1 MKDFVS
7 KILHISHLQWIF
19 RNFSLHNRSTGYLK
33 DAEQRTILKEV
44 AALAETELSEVPEK
58 SRYLLEIDF
67 TALAHSTV
75 ERQSYWMMAIKAAKV
90 AGRRQRRTKAR
101 RESVPSREAQKRK
114 RRVLSVRRSRE
125 VRRIKQES
133 PKWTVDEVDCK
144 IARDHGLW
152 VKDRGKRPSASQ
164 TEAGLPS
171 NKRRKP
177 D

>member
-19 RNFSLHNRSTGYLK
+19 RNFSLHARSTGYLK
-33 DAEQRTILKEV
+33 EAERRTILKEV
-44 AALAETELSEVPEK
+44 AALAETELGDVPDK

-90 AGRRQRRTKAR
+90 AGRRQWRTRHRRRA
-101 RESVPSREAQKRK
+101 SPSREAQSQKK
-114 RRVLSVRRSRE
+114 RVLSVRCSRE
-125 VRRIKQES
+125 VHRVKLAS
-133 PKWTVDEVDCK
+133 PKWTADEVDRA

-152 VKDRGKRPSASQ
+152 VKDPGKRQSTAQ
-164 TEAGLPS
+164 AEARMPS